1 MLGDFLEISLATRDI
16 LGSLDFY
23 RKLGFVEA
31 PVRETWQH
39 PYTVVT
45 DGRLYI
51 GLHARDAVSPALSFA
66 LPELRSHLPKLEA
79 LGLEF
84 AFCNIELHR
93 FNEVGFLDPD
103 GGMVALLEARTYSP
117 VHASQVQPS
126 LCGYFLEYRLPA
138 RDPTATLSFW
148 ESLGLITTP
157 AEDGQPAQVTW
168 GGINIALE
176 KPALRA
182 RPALVFA
189 NADLK
194 EAEALL
200 EMRGL
205 PIQNDTRGLH
215 ILSPEGLTL
224 LLTPETER

>member
-1 MLGDFLEISLATRDI
+1 MLGDFLEISLSCRDI
-16 LGSLDFY
+16 LASLEFY

-31 PVRETWQH
+31 PVHEAWKH

-51 GLHARDAVSPALSFA
+51 GLHKREPLPPALSFA
-66 LPELRSHLPKLEA
+66 LPELRKHLPNLES
-79 LGLEF
+79 LGIEF
-84 AFCNIELHR
+84 QFCNIELHR

-117 VHASQVQPS
+117 VHHSQVQAS
-126 LCGYFLEYRLPA
+126 LCGYFLEYRLPV
-138 RDPTATLSFW
+138 RDEEATLRFW
-148 ESLGLITTP
+148 DSLGLMADRDEGGRARIS
-157 AEDGQPAQVTW
+157 W

-176 KPALRA
+176 PLRPRA

-189 NADLK
+189 NSDLDV
-194 EAEALL
+194 AATFC

-205 PIQNDTRGLH
+205 PMQNDTRGLH
-215 ILSPEGLTL
+215 LTTPEGLML
-224 LLTPETER
+224 SLQPEE